1 MKLGQKISIGMSVG
15 ALLCFLAVLA
25 LNGAL

>member
-1 MKLGQKISIGMSVG
+1 MKLMQKVSIGMSVG
-15 ALLCFLAVLA
+15 ALLCFLAILA